1 MKQKNKKQKKVEMVF
16 INIVLYPSE
25 KQKPE
30 EYIKLLSSIMG
41 SRVMIP
47 SSNSSDRSVS
57 IRLKSSKAKPIQVL
71 KNKLLKAFL
80 GLSKSYG
87 TAKAEIINED
97 GHTEKINTN
106 NHPKTEFVDIS
117 QNPARDLQT
126 MVENVCSEGFAF

>member
-1 MKQKNKKQKKVEMVF
+1 MVF

-57 IRLKSSKAKPIQVL
+57 IRLKSSKTKPIQVL
-71 KNKLLKAFL
+71 KNKLLKTFL

-97 GHTEKINTN
+97 GHTESINTN
-106 NHPKTEFVDIS
+106 DHPKTEFVDIS
-117 QNPARDLQT
+117 QNPARYLQT